1 MATHR
6 MHLQGPLER
15 SQRGATELKVHQV
28 ANLCQANGQ
37 SMLTSSC
44 SGGDSA
50 VPDVPTTIRTSAF
63 RFRRVPGLD
72 PGASGRARER
82 DRKRRRV
89 SASCLRFRADKLVQ
103 ICGES
108 LASVS
113 MKGTASSC
121 PLASLAGRAETGWGG
136 GGGCYPEG
144 HLRGHWICFICWKS
158 T

>member
-28 ANLCQANGQ
+28 ANLCHANGQ
-37 SMLTSSC
+37 SRPTLSC

-63 RFRRVPGLD
+63 RFQRVPGLD
-72 PGASGRARER
+72 LGASERARER

-89 SASCLRFRADKLVQ
+89 SASCLRFGADKLVQ
-103 ICGES
+103 ICGAPAES

-121 PLASLAGRAETGWGG
+121 PLASLAGRGTDRVGG
-136 GGGCYPEG
+136 GG
-144 HLRGHWICFICWKS
+144 LLS
-158 T
+158 